1 MLLAGWFIVRF
12 RGPRASEAGAATGGK
27 SILHRLKTAFRGKG
41 GEDHR
46 TAGGPGVNLGSQG
59 GRDPAPSYQV

>member
-12 RGPRASEAGAATGGK
+12 QGPRASEAGAATGKK
-27 SILHRLKTAFRGKG
+27 SILHRLKTVFHGKA
-41 GEDHR
+41 
-46 TAGGPGVNLGSQG
+46 AGGPGVNLGSQG